1 MQPKAILKEKRR
13 VGLRKEKSGGEGYRS
28 PYLSHAKRA
37 LYHLSY
43 TPFHLHPKRC
53 LLDTRTE
60 IESGGKET
68 EQGRLSTVPFLGAK
82 DVKNRKKCSHR
93 IPRNSLK

>member
-1 MQPKAILKEKRR
+1 MSAIIVHERESDKQSKALLKEKRR

-43 TPFHLHPKRC
+43 TPFHFYPSSCPHHIAAGNVHPATHILLHDP
-53 LLDTRTE
+53 DF
-60 IESGGKET
+60 
-68 EQGRLSTVPFLGAK
+68 P
-82 DVKNRKKCSHR
+82 
-93 IPRNSLK
+93 